1 MLWLPAV
8 LWAAA
13 QCRSVCEEGGAC
25 PSTAA
30 GYVCTVVLP
39 LLDLDRGT
47 IALGL
52 AVLVV
57 AALFA
62 SSTRNDLGNMAHH
75 RSAAKT
81 KES

>member
-13 QCRSVCEEGGAC
+13 QCRSGCEEGAC
-25 PSTAA
+25 PRTAA
-30 GYVCTVVLP
+30 GDACAIALP

-57 AALFA
+57 AAMFA

-75 RSAAKT
+75 RPAAKT

>member
-13 QCRSVCEEGGAC
+13 QCRSVCEEGGTC

-30 GYVCTVVLP
+30 GYACAIVLP

-52 AVLVV
+52 AVVVV

-75 RSAAKT
+75 RPAAKT

>member
-13 QCRSVCEEGGAC
+13 QCRSVCEGGGTC

-30 GYVCTVVLP
+30 GYACSIALP

-75 RSAAKT
+75 RAAAKT